1 MISTALCLAAFAAGA
16 NDAVLELG
24 ERLFH
29 DTRFGSSAAD
39 MSASCAACHMPAD
52 PQGDRAFTQDLAKSW
67 HPWRRE
73 DPTRDTLRN
82 SPTLFDTAAMP
93 ALHYDGEFASLEE
106 QAAKT
111 FVGRNFGWLPG
122 ERDAALAKIRD
133 AVVSDTAYPGLFRR
147 AFDCDVSKAD
157 REKLLDC
164 MADATAKF
172 MRTLESPR
180 TTPYDVFMR
189 ANGLDESPADGET
202 PKTYGARI
210 LAAIE
215 DSENR
220 AALRRP
226 AEFDDDALAGLKI
239 FLRTS
244 GNDRAGN
251 CVACHVPP
259 FFSDFAFHNTG
270 VTQDEYERLHGAE
283 SFMKYPVPPRRSA
296 DAPAPE
302 RMSVALQGRPELA
315 DLGYWN
321 YAKPNAENGAEEEFF
336 ERAIASFKTP
346 TLRHLGSTSPYMHNG
361 LYATIESAVHQKIR
375 AAFLARMGQLRNA
388 DPELLNIRIME
399 DDIRPLFAF
408 LNALNEPGGRRATP
422 SNDVLPAEGTKAY
435 VTYSPEDQE

>member
-1 MISTALCLAAFAAGA
+1 MISTALCLAALAAGVS
-16 NDAVLELG
+16 DAAIDLG

-29 DTRFGSSAAD
+29 ETRFSSPAAD

-93 ALHYDGEFASLEE
+93 ALHFDGEFASLEE

-122 ERDAALAKIRD
+122 ERDVALETIRQVIANDAAY
-133 AVVSDTAYPGLFRR
+133 SDLFLRS
-147 AFDCDVSKAD
+147 FDCDVATLGQ
-157 REKLLDC
+157 EALLGRV
-164 MADATAKF
+164 ADAVAAF
-172 MRTLESPR
+172 VRSLESPR
-180 TTPYDVFMR
+180 KTAYDAFMR
-189 ANGLDESPADGET
+189 ANGLDEAPAGGESA
-202 PKTYGARI
+202 KAYGARV
-210 LAAIE
+210 LSMIE
-215 DSENR
+215 DREQR
-220 AALRRP
+220 TALQRP
-226 AEFDDDALAGLKI
+226 ADFSEDAVEGIKI

-259 FFSDFAFHNTG
+259 YFSDFTFHNTG
-270 VTQDEYERLHGAE
+270 VTQDEYDRLHGAE
-283 SFMKYPVPPRRSA
+283 SFMKYPVTARRSN
-296 DAPAPE
+296 DAPASG
-302 RMSVALQGRPELA
+302 RMSVALPGRPELA

-321 YAKPNAENGAEEEFF
+321 YAKPNAENEPGEDVF
-336 ERAIASFKTP
+336 EHAIASFKTP
-346 TLRHLGSTSPYMHNG
+346 TLRHLGSTAPYMHNG
-361 LYATIESAVHQKIR
+361 LYGTIESAVHQKIQ

-388 DPELLNIRIME
+388 DPELLNVRIME

-422 SNDVLPAEGTKAY
+422 SNDVLPAQGTKAY
-435 VTYSPEDQE
+435 VTYSPDDQQ